1 MKRLVA
7 LAVGAFGVRALL
19 RRRALGAGELEE
31 IRRLVIAH
39 DGVEYARARAAEYAG
54 KAKRE
59 LAPFPP
65 SDERETLALIAD
77 FVVDRDR

>member
-1 MKRLVA
+1 M
-7 LAVGAFGVRALL
+7 RALL
-19 RRRALGAGELEE
+19 RRRALEAGEVEE

-39 DGVEYARARAAEYAG
+39 DGVEYARTRAAVYAQA
-54 KAKRE
+54 AKNDLE
-59 LAPFPP
+59 QFPS

>member
-1 MKRLVA
+1 VEAEK
-7 LAVGAFGVRALL
+7 VRDLL
-19 RRRALGAGELEE
+19 RRSTLVASEVED

-39 DGVEYARARAAEYAG
+39 DGVEYARARATEYAQA
-54 KAKRE
+54 AKQDLE
-59 LAPFPP
+59 PFPP